1 MKTKMVLLAMIAFFL
16 VHGIGCKKEL
26 NIEFVDVSVP
36 GKKCDMPDNYSLVYK
51 KEFENILLFD
61 LSEISEKEIQNRLF
75 RKDNAIEYLIYDSS
89 VSEDILVSYRKVS
102 QEVNAGIYGGICNFP
117 NDVKLWTIP
126 ATGMYV
132 NFTAEFFYSEWR
144 LGPSAPVYYFIALT
158 SLKIQQL

>member
-1 MKTKMVLLAMIAFFL
+1 MKTKMVLLAMIAFSL
-16 VHGIGCKKEL
+16 VQGIGCKKEL

-36 GKKCDMPDNYSLVYK
+36 DKKCDMPDNYSLVYK

-75 RKDNAIEYLIYDSS
+75 RKDNAKDNAIEYLIYDSS
-89 VSEDILVSYRKVS
+89 ASEDILVSYR
-102 QEVNAGIYGGICNFP
+102 EVNTGIYGGICNFP
-117 NDVKLWTIP
+117 NDVKLWNIP